1 MENIIYIM
9 NILVTGGAGFIGSH
23 LSKKLVEL
31 NHNVIIIDNLNNGN
45 IINISTIMNK
55 IKFIKE
61 DIITTNIDSII
72 EEYSIDMIYHLAAQI
87 SVINSIEDP
96 INDINNNV
104 LTTIKLLESCKKN
117 NVKKF
122 IFSSSGGAILNNN
135 NRKPLSPYGINK
147 NVIKDYLDYY
157 SNNYNI
163 KCIEVLLSNVYGEN
177 QNDKRDCP
185 AIPLFINKIL
195 NNETITL
202 YNNGK
207 NIRDYIYV
215 KDVVDIFITLL
226 DYDKTDSIVVST
238 HIGTSNKE
246 LVDHIVKI
254 IGKETK
260 INYEN
265 KRKGEIEV
273 SILNNKDTIQK
284 FKWKPQYSLHDG
296 LIKTIPF
303 YINKN
308 CFHN

>member
-1 MENIIYIM
+1 M

-23 LSKKLVEL
+23 LCKKLVEL
-31 NHNVIIIDNLNNGN
+31 NHNVIIIDNLSNGN
-45 IINISTIMNK
+45 IINIATIMNK
-55 IKFIKE
+55 IKFIKK
-61 DIITTNIDSII
+61 DIYTTNIDSII
-72 EEYSIDMIYHLAAQI
+72 EEYSIDVIYHLAAQI
-87 SVINSIEDP
+87 SVNNSIEDP
-96 INDINNNV
+96 VNDINNNV
-104 LTTIKLLESCKKN
+104 IATVKLLESCKKN

-122 IFSSSGGAILNNN
+122 IFSSSGGAILSNN

-147 NVIKDYLDYY
+147 NVIKNYLDYY

-163 KCIEVLLSNVYGEN
+163 NCLEVLLSNVYGEK
-177 QNDKRDCP
+177 QNDKKNSP
-185 AIPLFINKIL
+185 VIPLFINKIL

-207 NIRDYIYV
+207 NIRDYIYI
-215 KDVVDIFITLL
+215 KDVVDIFIKLL
-226 DYDKTDSIVVST
+226 DYDNTDSIVVST

-246 LVDHIVKI
+246 LVEHIVKI

-296 LIKTIPF
+296 LIKTISF

-308 CFHN
+308 

>member
-1 MENIIYIM
+1 M

-23 LSKKLVEL
+23 LCKKLVEL
-31 NHNVIIIDNLNNGN
+31 NHNVIIIDNLSNGN
-45 IINISTIMNK
+45 TINIATIMNK
-55 IKFIKE
+55 IKFIKK
-61 DIITTNIDSII
+61 DIYTTNIDSII
-72 EEYSIDMIYHLAAQI
+72 EEYSIDVIYHLAAQI
-87 SVINSIEDP
+87 SVNNSIEDP
-96 INDINNNV
+96 VNDINNNV
-104 LTTIKLLESCKKN
+104 IATVKLLESCKKN

-122 IFSSSGGAILNNN
+122 IFSSSGGAILSNN

-147 NVIKDYLDYY
+147 NVIKNYLDYY

-163 KCIEVLLSNVYGEN
+163 NCLEVLLSNVYGEK
-177 QNDKRDCP
+177 QNDKKSSP
-185 AIPLFINKIL
+185 VIPLFINKIL

-207 NIRDYIYV
+207 NIRDYIYI
-215 KDVVDIFITLL
+215 KDVVDIFIKLL
-226 DYDKTDSIVVST
+226 DYDNTDSIVVST

-246 LVDHIVKI
+246 LVEHIVKI

-273 SILNNKDTIQK
+273 STLNNKDTIQK

-296 LIKTIPF
+296 LIKTISF

-308 CFHN
+308 

>member
-1 MENIIYIM
+1 M

-23 LSKKLVEL
+23 LCKKLVEL
-31 NHNVIIIDNLNNGN
+31 NHNVIIIDNLSNGN
-45 IINISTIMNK
+45 TINIATIMNK
-55 IKFIKE
+55 IKFIKK
-61 DIITTNIDSII
+61 DIYTTNIDSII
-72 EEYSIDMIYHLAAQI
+72 EEYSIDVIYHLAAQI
-87 SVINSIEDP
+87 SVNNSIEDP
-96 INDINNNV
+96 VNDINNNV
-104 LTTIKLLESCKKN
+104 IATVKLLESCKKN

-122 IFSSSGGAILNNN
+122 IFSSSGGAILSNN

-147 NVIKDYLDYY
+147 NVIKNYLDYY

-163 KCIEVLLSNVYGEN
+163 NCLEVLLSNVYGEK
-177 QNDKRDCP
+177 QNDKKSSP
-185 AIPLFINKIL
+185 VIPLFINKIL

-207 NIRDYIYV
+207 NIRDYIYI
-215 KDVVDIFITLL
+215 KDVVDIFIKLL
-226 DYDKTDSIVVST
+226 DYDNTDSIVVST

-246 LVDHIVKI
+246 LVEHIVKI

-296 LIKTIPF
+296 LIKTISF

-308 CFHN
+308 